1 MPASKEGLIDE
12 LVMLL
17 SQKRLHEGLNTTPI
31 AHMNVF
37 KASSLSQMLHTV
49 YEPSLFIILQ
59 GAKVVMLG
67 AHTYT
72 YDATSYLVS
81 SLHLPVTGQII
92 EASAQKPFLS
102 LQLMFEPEQ
111 MIEMMQY
118 ATVLQTQAKH
128 EAHSIGVGYT
138 TVELLDAARRLIR
151 LWNQPEEIPA
161 LAPLIIKEMLYRVL
175 QGDYGAM
182 LHQFVLRG
190 SNAYRIAKSIES
202 INHDIAAPLRVDAL
216 CKKVGMSV
224 ASFHRHFKNI
234 TTMSPIQYQKL
245 LRLQQAR
252 QLLLGEVNEIGEAAF
267 LVGYESPSQFSR
279 EYTKVFGNAPS
290 LDIKIMKQN
299 LVRIS

>member
-1 MPASKEGLIDE
+1 MPVSKEGLLE
-12 LVMLL
+12 EMVMLL

-37 KASSLSQMLHTV
+37 KSSSLSQMLHTV

-67 AHTYT
+67 AHTYA

-92 EASAQKPFLS
+92 EASEEKPFLS

-118 ATVLQTQAKH
+118 TTVLQTQAKC
-128 EAHSIGVGYT
+128 EAHSMGVGYT
-138 TVELLDAARRLIR
+138 TVELLDATRRLIR

-175 QGDYGAM
+175 QGEYGAM

-202 INHDIAAPLRVDAL
+202 INHDVSAPLRVDAL

-252 QLLLGEVNEIGEAAF
+252 QLLLSEVNEIGEAAF

-279 EYTKVFGNAPS
+279 EYSRVFGNAPS
-290 LDIKIMKQN
+290 LDIKLIKQN